1 VAAVFPS
8 STTFEATTQSEGQFL
23 PTESNYRWSQDNYSP
38 LVRSIDI
45 WRTMFTLVLNSWLD
59 ARAWSYVGGKTPE
72 KVKKRSRSR
81 AIWLRESMLQ
91 LGPTFIKVGQL
102 FSTRADLFPTEYVE
116 ELSKL
121 QDRVPAFSSEKAQ
134 KITESDLGKT
144 IAEMYRYFDPVPIAA
159 ASLGQ
164 VHKAQL
170 HSGEEVVVKV
180 QRPGLLKLFAID
192 LGILKQIAQYYQ
204 KHPKHG
210 KNRDWMGIYDEC
222 QKILYQESDYLNE
235 GRNADTFRRN
245 FRTSDRILVP
255 KVYWRFTSKRVLTLE
270 YLPGIKISDYSTL
283 ESTGIDRKILAKLGA
298 EAYLRQLLTDGFF
311 HADPHPGNLA
321 VTTDGSLIFY
331 DFGMMGQIQPLT
343 KTKLVKVFFG
353 IAQKDA
359 DLVISALVELGALE
373 VSGDIDPVRRS
384 VQFMLDNFM
393 GKPMESQSISAI
405 SDDLFEVAYAQPFRF
420 PAAFTFVLRALSTL
434 EGLGKGL
441 DPDFNFMEVAKPFAT
456 DLMGN
461 NDGGLVSSIFGE
473 LGKQAAQAGNTA
485 FNLPRRLDETII
497 KLERGEI
504 KLRVKSQETDRLLR
518 RISGVGTS
526 AIYAIIGIGLILV
539 ATILFVTNW
548 YWLAAIAL
556 FLGTICIITTLRMLV
571 RMERLEKTF

>member
-1 VAAVFPS
+1 
-8 STTFEATTQSEGQFL
+8 
-23 PTESNYRWSQDNYSP
+23 
-38 LVRSIDI
+38 
-45 WRTMFTLVLNSWLD
+45 
-59 ARAWSYVGGKTPE
+59 
-72 KVKKRSRSR
+72 
-81 AIWLRESMLQ
+81 
-91 LGPTFIKVGQL
+91 
-102 FSTRADLFPTEYVE
+102 
-116 ELSKL
+116 
-121 QDRVPAFSSEKAQ
+121 
-134 KITESDLGKT
+134 
-144 IAEMYRYFDPVPIAA
+144 
-159 ASLGQ
+159 
-164 VHKAQL
+164 
-170 HSGEEVVVKV
+170 
-180 QRPGLLKLFAID
+180 
-192 LGILKQIAQYYQ
+192 
-204 KHPKHG
+204 
-210 KNRDWMGIYDEC
+210 
-222 QKILYQESDYLNE
+222 
-235 GRNADTFRRN
+235 
-245 FRTSDRILVP
+245 
-255 KVYWRFTSKRVLTLE
+255 
-270 YLPGIKISDYSTL
+270 
-283 ESTGIDRKILAKLGA
+283 
-298 EAYLRQLLTDGFF
+298 LTDGFF

-461 NDGGLVSSIFGE
+461 NDGGLVSSILGE

-556 FLGTICIITTLRMLV
+556 FWGTICIITTLRMLV